1 MLSVILPAYNEEKM
15 VGKAAEVIS
24 GILEQE
30 NIEYELIFVN
40 DGSKDRTWEEIKK
53 AAEKNIHVRG
63 LLFFKKF
70 WKRICNLCRTCGGR
84 RRLLCRY
91 GL

>member
-53 AAEKNIHVRG
+53 AA
-63 LLFFKKF
+63 
-70 WKRICNLCRTCGGR
+70 
-84 RRLLCRY
+84 
-91 GL
+91 